1 MGKYYDKLIQINENL
16 TKETKALGIV
26 VEADENT
33 IEISK
38 DSLTPEQKKEILLTK
53 GVDPKAIAN
62 LKDDS
67 AIDGALDATL
77 NNKEV
82 ESESGRDPLVDY
94 LQEHANVRTEND
106 CVDPEAAVEMVSDI
120 LKIGH
125 PHHIKTKFGPTQ
137 HFMQYG
143 KSKYEFVIVRRT
155 DKNMV
160 IYKDDEPGEFY
171 ALDSN
176 LTNEEFFKQIAGF
189 IRKLGAD
196 KGLCESKLDDSDVS
210 EEVVI
215 RMDDDDL
222 DMHDYVSTRGG
233 KELVLTDNIEEAQRF
248 QHEELGQNR
257 IEAICHKFH
266 YDPET
271 FSTKSLDPRA
281 DEPYDE
287 GLDLYSPDEDT
298 FKDIEPKKRVS
309 IPKARPLTSDDE
321 PLDLYSPDE
330 DTFKDCE
337 NWVSLDPMHPGATTL
352 P

>member
-1 MGKYYDKLIQINENL
+1 MSKYFEKLKKIDESLDKELESKGLVVNE
-16 TKETKALGIV
+16 GD
-26 VEADENT
+26 DENT
-33 IEISK
+33 IEIPK
-38 DSLTPEQKKEILLTK
+38 DSLTPDQKKDILLDK
-53 GVDPKAIAN
+53 GVDQKAIDN
-62 LKDDS
+62 LKDDKE
-67 AIDGALDATL
+67 IDGALDATL
-77 NNKEV
+77 NNDDVKG
-82 ESESGRDPLVDY
+82 ESVRDPLVDY

-106 CVDPEAAVEMVSDI
+106 CVDPESAVEMVSDI

-125 PHHIKTKFGPTQ
+125 PYHVKDKLGFTR

-143 KSKYEFVIVRRT
+143 KSKYRFTIVRRT

-196 KGLCESKLDDSDVS
+196 KGLCESKLDGSDVS
-210 EEVVI
+210 EEVAI

-222 DMHDYVSTRGG
+222 DMHGYVSTRGG
-233 KELVLTDNIEEAQRF
+233 KELVLTDNIDEAQRF

-257 IEAICHKFH
+257 IEAICNKFH
-266 YDPET
+266 YDPST

-309 IPKARPLTSDDE
+309 IPKARPLTADDE
-321 PLDLYSPDE
+321 PLDLYSDE
-330 DTFKDCE
+330 DDEK
-337 NWVSLDPMHPGATTL
+337 WVSLDPMHPGATTL

>member
-1 MGKYYDKLIQINENL
+1 
-16 TKETKALGIV
+16 
-26 VEADENT
+26 
-33 IEISK
+33 
-38 DSLTPEQKKEILLTK
+38 
-53 GVDPKAIAN
+53 
-62 LKDDS
+62 
-67 AIDGALDATL
+67 
-77 NNKEV
+77 
-82 ESESGRDPLVDY
+82 

-106 CVDPEAAVEMVSDI
+106 CVDPESAVEMVSDI

-125 PHHIKTKFGPTQ
+125 PYHVKDKLGFTS

-143 KSKYEFVIVRRT
+143 KSKYRFVIVRRT

-171 ALDSN
+171 ALDNN

-222 DMHDYVSTRGG
+222 DMHGYVSTRGG

-257 IEAICHKFH
+257 IEAICNKFH

-281 DEPYDE
+281 DEPY
-287 GLDLYSPDEDT
+287 EDT
-298 FKDIEPKKRVS
+298 
-309 IPKARPLTSDDE
+309 DD
-321 PLDLYSPDE
+321 
-330 DTFKDCE
+330 FGE